1 MWRKVLYVIYQPYK
15 WFVFLPFIVVNT
27 LFFGVIAV
35 LFSGIINQK
44 IGSYLGG
51 VVWSRLNSF
60 FTPMFV
66 RVLGKENIMPNTSYI
81 VIPNH
86 QSYYDI
92 FVIYGWLGLDIKWV
106 MKKELRKIPGIGF
119 GSEKVGHIFIDR
131 SNSRMALKSMQKAKE
146 KLVNGTSVVIF
157 PEGTRAKNGKLATF
171 KRGAFKMALDLN
183 LPILPLTIN
192 GTKNILPSNSTNL
205 LPGKASLIIHE
216 PIDINKFNEE
226 NLPDLMHLVREKIS
240 NALI

>member
-1 MWRKVLYVIYQPYK
+1 LI
-15 WFVFLPFIVVNT
+15 FLPFIVTNT

-35 LFSGIINQK
+35 IFSSLINQK

-51 VVWSRLNSF
+51 VVWSRLNAF

-66 RVLGKENIMPNTSYI
+66 KVSGKENIKPETSYV

-131 SNSRMALKSMQKAKE
+131 SNSRMALESLRKARE
-146 KLVNGTSVVIF
+146 KLVKGTSVVIF
-157 PEGTRAKNGKLATF
+157 PEGTRARNGQLANF
-171 KRGAFKMALDLN
+171 KRGAFKMAMELN
-183 LPILPLTIN
+183 LPILPITIN
-192 GTKNILPSNSTNL
+192 GTKSILPSNSTNL
-205 LPGKASLIIHE
+205 LPGRASLIIHE
-216 PIDINKFNEE
+216 PIDIKKFSKE
-226 NLPDLMHLVREKIS
+226 NLPDLMQLVREKIS